1 MFKWMK
7 RRLSLEHE
15 KLLYQTDMAISVNIG
30 IFQETGDQL
39 SLREQEKFRKEL
51 NRILESWRENGEI
64 LSNDDVRI
72 VLEMNKELRRIFDRS
87 ATRHVCT
94 FDNKYQPPGGWDAYF
109 ERKKKL
115 K

>member
-15 KLLYQTDMAISVNIG
+15 KLLYQNDMAISVNIG
-30 IFQETGDQL
+30 IFEEIGDQIAL
-39 SLREQEKFRKEL
+39 QEQNRFRKEM
-51 NRILESWRENGEI
+51 NQILESWRENGELVSSDDAII
-64 LSNDDVRI
+64 L
-72 VLEMNKELRRIFDRS
+72 LEMNKELRRIFDRS
-87 ATRHVCT
+87 ATRHVYT

-115 K
+115 